1 MFYNLTKIAQTWF
14 RLIHYTFYTHLYVI
28 TIFCPHVY
36 PLTPKTIFV
45 FKCLWQSS
53 IFFFCQLSNRSHL
66 NQPHKIRTSGE
77 RWLHPVSI
85 GRCQKY
91 YNKKGLRNWLLWSCP
106 IIQVLV
112 QCACCMLRTFS
123 NGTKHYILEYLANGL
138 QMQMTTINSCFCSRS
153 KNYNNSY
160 FCCSLFRIN
169 LLYHIYWQQKK
180 LDILAK
186 KKFYIIFFFTSQI
199 ITCGT
204 GYLSVVWPRYI
215 RQKRYNITG
224 KKQI

>member
-1 MFYNLTKIAQTWF
+1 MFIPSLQKRF
-14 RLIHYTFYTHLYVI
+14 LY
-28 TIFCPHVY
+28 
-36 PLTPKTIFV
+36 
-45 FKCLWQSS
+45 SS
-53 IFFFCQLSNRSHL
+53 AYDNHQFFFFCQLSNKSHL

-77 RWLHPVSI
+77 GWLHLVSI

-186 KKFYIIFFFTSQI
+186 KNFYIIFFFCFTNHN
-199 ITCGT
+199 
-204 GYLSVVWPRYI
+204 VWDMLI
-215 RQKRYNITG
+215 VSCVTKIHKTE
-224 KKQI
+224 KV

>member
-1 MFYNLTKIAQTWF
+1 MHEYTVHHGKVNKCGLEKKTKWKNAEEAKRGRNKLDPNW
-14 RLIHYTFYTHLYVI
+14 HL
-28 TIFCPHVY
+28 
-36 PLTPKTIFV
+36 
-45 FKCLWQSS
+45 
-53 IFFFCQLSNRSHL
+53 
-66 NQPHKIRTSGE
+66 
-77 RWLHPVSI
+77 VSI
-85 GRCQKY
+85 GLCQKY

-123 NGTKHYILEYLANGL
+123 NGTKHYILEHLATGL

-153 KNYNNSY
+153 KNYNNSC

-204 GYLSVVWPRYI
+204 C
-215 RQKRYNITG
+215 
-224 KKQI
+224 